1 MCPEKG
7 FIVVFSCRF
16 SSCWQST
23 GLIRGWRVQ
32 LPQAA
37 PQRKAA
43 RTPSCPVRNEN
54 RDTKQQGLIHQTDKR
69 KEHIASETRRCEQ
82 DHSGYH
88 LGPAGQHHEPARRGY
103 HGQGERDHH
112 PQGRENHPS
121 RPNSCPLQTANWS
134 GYDPEWKAKAEQAK
148 TDAVAQVSASK
159 RATLWNARHPA

>member
-1 MCPEKG
+1 MIRRSSRCG
-7 FIVVFSCRF
+7 LLHLHLCRF

-23 GLIRGWRVQ
+23 GLLIRGWRVQ

-54 RDTKQQGLIHQTDKR
+54 RDTKQQGLIHPTDKR

-112 PQGRENHPS
+112 PQGRENHPDRTAVHCKQQTGRL
-121 RPNSCPLQTANWS
+121 RPGVEGQGRAGQDRCCGSGRCP
-134 GYDPEWKAKAEQAK
+134 
-148 TDAVAQVSASK
+148 
-159 RATLWNARHPA
+159 